1 MSMPFH
7 YGFPLSYRLGDEHI
21 YMNSMDNNN
30 NNMYKVYWSETRNRE
45 LLV

>member
-1 MSMPFH
+1 MPFH

-30 NNMYKVYWSETRNRE
+30 NMYKVYWSETRNRE